1 MITEIPTSDEFSSA
15 AYAQLDFAWDI
26 VISFMTALDEAGQ
39 YIEVD
44 QDDEAQFWEAA
55 RQRILTS
62 LIIAQQ
68 GVELAIKGKLVAF
81 SPYLLLG
88 SPSDWPKD
96 KAGKGIEFS
105 EFKTIDAQDLIKA
118 YNMVSPKP
126 FDTKFVDLFD
136 RVRKVRNSAMH
147 SVNAKLR
154 ISPKEVILIILE
166 AHEHLF
172 PDQSWVMARKEFLLS
187 APDVHVYF
195 DNDHIDGALVRECMA
210 VYNLLSKSERE
221 RFFNVAAAVR
231 KYICPF
237 CSYESAKLDGPVP
250 NYAVLK
256 PNKPTSTTLWCFVC
270 NDTHLVIRE
279 HCSEE
284 GCKGN
289 VISEDYNRCCTCG
302 EEQLPN

>member
-1 MITEIPTSDEFSSA
+1 MITEIPTSDEFASA
-15 AYAQLDFAWDI
+15 AYAQFDFAWDI

-39 YIEVD
+39 YVEVEKDD
-44 QDDEAQFWEAA
+44 QEQFWEAA
-55 RQRILTS
+55 RQRVLTS

-68 GVELAIKGKLVAF
+68 GVELAIKGRLVAF

-96 KAGKGIEFS
+96 KTGKGIEFS

-126 FDTKFVDLFD
+126 FDTKFVELFE
-136 RVRKVRNSAMH
+136 RVRRVRNSAMH

-172 PDQSWVMARKEFLLS
+172 PDQSWVMARKEFLFS
-187 APDVHVYF
+187 APEAQVYY
-195 DNDHIDGALVRECMA
+195 DNDHIDGVLVREFLA
-210 VYNLLSKSERE
+210 VFNLLSKSERE
-221 RFFNVAAAVR
+221 RYFRVANIR
-231 KYICPF
+231 KYICPVCRYQSVKF
-237 CSYESAKLDGPVP
+237 DGPVP
-250 NYAVLK
+250 HYAVLE
-256 PNKPTSTTLWCFVC
+256 PNKPTSNTLWCFVC
-270 NDTHLVIRE
+270 NDTHLVSRV
-279 HCSEE
+279 HCSDE

-289 VISEDYNRCCTCG
+289 VISEEYGCCCTCG
-302 EEQLPN
+302 EEQ

>member
-1 MITEIPTSDEFSSA
+1 MIKEIPTSEEFASA
-15 AYAQLDFAWDI
+15 AYAQFDFAWDI
-26 VISFMTALDEAGQ
+26 VISFITTLDEAGQ
-39 YIEVD
+39 YVEVD
-44 QDDEAQFWEAA
+44 KDDEAQFWEAA

-96 KAGKGIEFS
+96 KTGQGVEFS
-105 EFKTIDAQDLIKA
+105 EFKTIDAHDLIKA
-118 YNMVSPKP
+118 YNMVSPQP
-126 FDTKFVDLFD
+126 FDAKFVELFD

-172 PDQSWVMARKEFLLS
+172 PDQNWVKTRKEFLFS
-187 APDVHVYF
+187 APDAQVYF
-195 DNDHIDGALVRECMA
+195 DNDHIEGVLVRECWA
-210 VYNLLSKSERE
+210 VYKLLSKSERQ
-221 RFFNVAAAVR
+221 RFFKVAAGVR
-231 KYICPF
+231 KYICPA
-237 CSYESAKLDGPVP
+237 CSYESVKVDGPVP
-250 NYAVLK
+250 RYAVLE

-270 NDTHLVIRE
+270 DDTHLVSRT
-279 HCSEE
+279 HCYDAA
-284 GCKGN
+284 CKGN
-289 VISEDYNRCCTCG
+289 IISDEYGSCCTCG
-302 EEQLPN
+302 EEQF

>member
-1 MITEIPTSDEFSSA
+1 MIIEIPTSDEFASA
-15 AYAQLDFAWDI
+15 AYAQFDFAWDI

-39 YIEVD
+39 YVEVD
-44 QDDEAQFWEAA
+44 EHDKAQFWEAA

-68 GVELAIKGKLVAF
+68 GVELAIKGKLVSF

-96 KAGKGIEFS
+96 KTGKGVEFS

-126 FDTKFVDLFD
+126 FETKFVELFD

-172 PDQSWVMARKEFLLS
+172 PNQNWVKARKEFLLS
-187 APDVHVYF
+187 APDAQVYF
-195 DNDHIDGALVRECMA
+195 DNDHIDGVLVRECWA

-221 RFFNVAAAVR
+221 RFLKVAAGVR
-231 KYICPF
+231 KYICPA
-237 CSYESAKLDGPVP
+237 CSYESIKVDGPVP
-250 NYAVLK
+250 HYAVLD

-270 NDTHLVIRE
+270 DDTHLVSRR
-279 HCSEE
+279 HCFDAM
-284 GCKGN
+284 CKGN
-289 VISEDYNRCCTCG
+289 VISDEYGCCCTCG
-302 EEQLPN
+302 EEQLQN

>member
-15 AYAQLDFAWDI
+15 AYAQFDFAWDI
-26 VISFMTALDEAGQ
+26 VISFMTTLDEAGQ
-39 YIEVD
+39 YIELDKDD
-44 QDDEAQFWEAA
+44 QAQFWEAA

-96 KAGKGIEFS
+96 KTGNGIEFS

-126 FDTKFVDLFD
+126 FDTKFVELFE
-136 RVRKVRNSAMH
+136 RVRKLRNSAMH

-166 AHEHLF
+166 AHEHLY
-172 PDQSWVMARKEFLLS
+172 PDKSWVMARKEFLFS
-187 APDVHVYF
+187 APATQVYF
-195 DNDHIDGALVRECMA
+195 DDDHIDGVLVRESWA
-210 VYNLLSKSERE
+210 VFNLLSKSERE
-221 RFFNVAAAVR
+221 RFFKVAADVR
-231 KYICPF
+231 KYICPA
-237 CSYESAKLDGPVP
+237 CSYESRKLDGPVP
-250 NYAVLK
+250 HYAVLD
-256 PNKPTSTTLWCFVC
+256 PNTPGSTSLWCFVC
-270 NDTHLVIRE
+270 NDTHLVSRE
-279 HCSEE
+279 NCSDAT
-284 GCKGN
+284 CKGN
-289 VISEDYNRCCTCG
+289 VISEDDGCCCTCG
-302 EEQLPN
+302 EQQ

>member
-1 MITEIPTSDEFSSA
+1 MITEIPTSEEFALA
-15 AYAQLDFAWDI
+15 AYAQFDFAWDI

-39 YIEVD
+39 YVD
-44 QDDEAQFWEAA
+44 VGKDDEAQFWEAA
-55 RQRILTS
+55 RRRILTS

-96 KAGKGIEFS
+96 KIGKGIEFS

-118 YNMVSPKP
+118 YNMVSLQP

-166 AHEHLF
+166 AHEYLF
-172 PDQSWVMARKEFLLS
+172 PDQSWIKARREFLFS
-187 APDVHVYF
+187 APDVQVYV
-195 DNDHIDGALVRECMA
+195 DNDHIDGVLVRESWA
-210 VYNLLSKSERE
+210 VYNLLTKSERE
-221 RFFNVAAAVR
+221 RYFKVDAGVR
-231 KYICPF
+231 KYICPV
-237 CSYESAKLDGPVP
+237 CYYESVKLDGPVP
-250 NYAVLK
+250 RYAVLE
-256 PNKPTSTTLWCFVC
+256 PNKPRSTSLWCFVC
-270 NDTHLVIRE
+270 DDTHSVSRINCTE
-279 HCSEE
+279 AA
-284 GCKGN
+284 CKGN
-289 VISEDYNRCCTCG
+289 VISDDYGYCCTCG
-302 EEQLPN
+302 GEQLQE